1 MDYTIYLWLT
11 LLLIPVIILASYAQI
26 RVSSMY
32 QTYSKTNAQTGR
44 TAHDVARTILD
55 TAGLQNVTITKVK
68 GKLTDYYD
76 SKKKVLALS
85 EGNYDSTSIAAIG
98 VAAHEAGHA
107 LQDKQNYL
115 PLRLRHLVIHVSNFV
130 SRAFIPMLILSM
142 ILAILIP
149 TTGNA
154 GFYIACVAV
163 GVYGL
168 AMLVSLITLP
178 VEFNASRRALQILND
193 SGILNQEELSG
204 ARKVLSAAAL
214 TYIASF
220 LYNLVEFLILLLW
233 LLAIVIEHKD

>member
-1 MDYTIYLWLT
+1 MDYTIYLWLS
-11 LLLIPVIILASYAQI
+11 LLLLPVILLASYAQI
-26 RVSSMY
+26 KVSSVY
-32 QTYSKTNAQTGR
+32 QSYLKINTFKNR
-44 TAHDVARTILD
+44 TAYDVARTILD
-55 TAGLQNVTITKVK
+55 TAGLNNVAITKVK
-68 GKLTDYYD
+68 GRLTDYYD

-107 LQDKQNYL
+107 LQDKQNYI

-130 SRAFIPMLILSM
+130 SRAFIPLLILSV
-142 ILAILIP
+142 ILAVLIP

-168 AMLVSLITLP
+168 AMLVSLIMLP
-178 VEFNASRRALQILND
+178 VEFNASRRALQILRD
-193 SGILNQEELSG
+193 SGELNQEELSG

-220 LYNLVEFLILLLW
+220 LYNLVEFLRLLFW
-233 LLAIVIEHKD
+233 LLPIILDRKD